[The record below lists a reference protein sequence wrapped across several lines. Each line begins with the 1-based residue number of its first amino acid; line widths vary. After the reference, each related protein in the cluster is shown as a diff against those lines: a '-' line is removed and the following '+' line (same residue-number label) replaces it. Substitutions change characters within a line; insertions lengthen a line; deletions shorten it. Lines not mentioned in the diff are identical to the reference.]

1 MFSTIAS
8 LTLALMT
15 TTPSGARVGSTQTDT
30 VISVRPNTRLELEN
44 FSGGIVVRTWGKSS
58 VRVAAT
64 HSSRMQVEFE
74 NDESLLSI
82 RGRANRGAATHVDY
96 ELTVPEWMALDLSGV
111 ATDISVIALKNA
123 IRAET
128 IKGDIDVRGG
138 SGLLTLGTVEGV
150 VQVRGARGKVDASSV
165 NRGVRLADV
174 TGDVNAESV
183 NGSIILQAVDSDHV
197 AASTIN
203 GTLFFL
209 GAIREEGAYAFST
222 HNGDIWIGVPEKTN
236 ATFAVATFGGEF
248 KSSFPVTIKQA
259 RKGKRFQF
267 ALGTGKA
274 QIELESFMGSIRL
287 ARPDQLSAA
296 LAAGK
301 EKTKAKGG
309 DDGEDPD
316 WEFHFGSEDEGK

>member
-1 MFSTIAS
+1 MLSTIA
-8 LTLALMT
+8 TLSIALMT
-15 TTPSGARVGSTQTDT
+15 TTPSTVRLGPTQTDT

-44 FSGGIVVRTWGKSS
+44 FSGAIAVRTWPKSA

-64 HSSRMQVEFE
+64 HSARMQVEFE
-74 NDESLLSI
+74 SDESSLSI
-82 RGRANRGAATHVDY
+82 RGRSNRGVATHVDY

-111 ATDISVIALKNA
+111 ATDISVVAIKNT
-123 IRAET
+123 IKAET

-138 SGLLTLGTVEGV
+138 TGYLTLGTVEGI
-150 VQVRGARGKVDASSV
+150 VQVRGARGKVAASSV

-183 NGSIILQAVDSDHV
+183 NGSIILQAVESDHV

-209 GAIREEGAYAFST
+209 GAIRDDGSYAFST

-236 ATFAVATFGGEF
+236 ATVAVATFGGEF
-248 KSSFPVTIKQA
+248 KSSFPVTVKQA

-274 QIELESFMGSIRL
+274 QVELESFMGSIRL
-287 ARPDQLSAA
+287 ARPDQMSAV
-296 LAAGK
+296 LVAGK
-301 EKTKAKGG
+301 DKAKAKGG
-309 DDGEDPD
+309 EEGEDPD
-316 WEFHFGSEDEGK
+316 WEFHFGVEEGK